1 MTALRN
7 ELKTMAAAWM
17 FFTRL
22 PLPARVRVE
31 GADLRQ
37 AVTYFPLAGWLVG
50 GVAALVWWLASQ
62 VFPPALASGLSLLA
76 TLVVTGALHED
87 GLADVCDGFGGGYTR
102 EKILAIM
109 KDSRIG
115 AFGVLGLVV
124 GLGLKWQA
132 VAALPAALVPALLVA
147 GHALSRGAAAT
158 LMATLDYARPEGEPT
173 KARALVMRLGGVRL
187 AVVLA
192 VALASLAL
200 LPVGVWWGALAV
212 LLVRWVMARWYFNRL
227 GGYTG
232 DCIGAMQ
239 QVGELAFYLS
249 ALAFF

>member
-1 MTALRN
+1 M
-7 ELKTMAAAWM
+7 
-17 FFTRL
+17 RL
-22 PLPARVRVE
+22 
-31 GADLRQ
+31 
-37 AVTYFPLAGWLVG
+37 G
-50 GVAALVWWLASQ
+50 GVRLMVVLA
-62 VFPPALASGLSLLA
+62 VALASLSLLPVR
-76 TLVVTGALHED
+76 LWWGALAV
-87 GLADVCDGFGGGYTR
+87 LLVRWVMARWFLNRLGGYTR

-115 AFGVLGLVV
+115 AVGVIGLVV

-200 LPVGVWWGALAV
+200 LPVGLWWGALAV